1 MNQEQEQKGKLA
13 LQTYEDR
20 PVGCPPDLD
29 LSAMTKEERATRRD
43 TVGRLKELTKKAQKG
58 DRKAVPEIREILEN
72 SPDLAWR
79 FTDVGRVAEW
89 SLIEKITKE
98 KDLASKVTISFQLE
112 SMREEIAQSSSSP
125 LERLLAQRVVASW
138 LQVQLVEGLYVQN
151 MGNLSIR
158 QADYYQ
164 KRLDRAHKRHLSA
177 VKTLAQIRKLGPA
190 VQINVAEKQ
199 INTAG

>member
-1 MNQEQEQKGKLA
+1 MTAHNSSEKS
-13 LQTYEDR
+13 R
-20 PVGCPPDLD
+20 PVGCPAPPDRA
-29 LSAMTKEERATRRD
+29 SMSKKELEQRRD
-43 TVGRLKELTKKAQKG
+43 TVSRLKELTEKAQNGDKKAVSG
-58 DRKAVPEIREILEN
+58 IREILER

-79 FTDVGRVAEW
+79 FTDVGMVAEW
-89 SLIEKITKE
+89 SLIERITKE
-98 KDLASKVTISFQLE
+98 KDLASKEMMSFQLE

-138 LQVQLVEGLYVQN
+138 LQVQLFEGLYVQN

-177 VKTLAQIRKLGPA
+177 VKTLAQIHKLGPA

-199 INTAG
+199 INTVG

>member
-1 MNQEQEQKGKLA
+1 MTEERAQRNKLA
-13 LQTYEDR
+13 SQPYEDR
-20 PVGCPPDLD
+20 SVGCPPDPD
-29 LSAMTKEERATRRD
+29 LSAMTKEERATRRE
-43 TVGRLKELTKKAQKG
+43 TMARLKELVNKAQKG
-58 DRKAVPEIREILEN
+58 DKKAVPEIRQILQQ
-72 SPDLAWR
+72 SPDLAWC
-79 FTDVGRVAEW
+79 FTNVGMVAEW
-89 SLIEKITKE
+89 ALIERITKE
-98 KDLASKVTISFQLE
+98 KDLASKEMMSFQLE
-112 SMREEIAQSSSSP
+112 SMRGEIAQSSSSP

-138 LQVQLVEGLYVQN
+138 LQVQLFEGLYVQN

-190 VQINVAEKQ
+190 VQINMAEKQ